1 MKELRVCME
10 SALPDEEVKKAWF
23 TLPIDEEDVLEKL
36 GVDVESDDYR
46 IIETNVPFKTDI
58 KENTS
63 VWRLNDLY
71 YTFITLPLF
80 MQEDCELLME
90 HLPSLDLLHSYRDK
104 IHFYDGV
111 FSMIEVARQKMSE
124 YNAVTEEAMHYMD
137 LEKFA
142 GYLEENGRFLKT
154 EHGIYQLP

>member
-10 SALPDEEVKKAWF
+10 SALPDKEVKKAWF
-23 TLPIDEEDVLEKL
+23 TLPIDEEDVFEKL
-36 GVDVESDDYR
+36 GVDVDNDEYR
-46 IIETNVPFKTDI
+46 IIETDVPFKTDI

-63 VWRLNDLY
+63 IWRLNDLF
-71 YTFITLPLF
+71 YTFLTLPHF
-80 MQEDCELLME
+80 MQLDCELLLE
-90 HLPSLDLLHSYRDK
+90 RLPSLD
-104 IHFYDGV
+104 F
-111 FSMIEVARQKMSE
+111 
-124 YNAVTEEAMHYMD
+124 MD

>member
-10 SALPDEEVKKAWF
+10 SALPDKEVKKAWF
-23 TLPIDEEDVLEKL
+23 TLPIDEVDVFEKL
-36 GVDVESDDYR
+36 GVDVENDEYR
-46 IIETNVPFKTDI
+46 IIETDVPFKTDI

-63 VWRLNDLY
+63 IWRLNDLF
-71 YTFITLPLF
+71 YTFLALPHF
-80 MQEDCELLME
+80 MQLDCELLLE
-90 HLPSLDLLHSYRDK
+90 RLPSLDLLH
-104 IHFYDGV
+104 FYEGAI
-111 FSMIEVARQKMSE
+111 SMIEVARRKMIE
-124 YNAVTEEAMHYMD
+124 YNSVSEEAIHYMD